1 MGITGLTTYIND
13 HSDCYLKHYEL
24 RDTYLV
30 IDGANIICQL
40 YISCENGNCAFG
52 GDYDKYAQ
60 CVADFF
66 DELLMCNVTPLV
78 VLDGSYEKKKLNTIL
93 DRIKY
98 KVRTASQCCPAN
110 QRRTTIFPLLL
121 HAVFIDVMNDK
132 NIRYTQSLFEA
143 DNAVAAVAKALICP
157 VLSYDSDFYI
167 YGTPYIPF
175 KTLEKCVFKSVT
187 GNGPTK
193 RCKIYQIEYL
203 LNSFKGL
210 HQSMLPLAAVLLG
223 NDYTNDCTFNNFFRR
238 LRLPSRPQG
247 KQNRQ
252 YCIEAIFN
260 WLGKYTLDKAVGEIL
275 STVPEYKQQELLNVI
290 ETNVDSYTNISGET
304 TIFQLGFSK
313 EYVDRASV
321 SSAKESFK
329 SDVGSDSFIDKVKNL
344 KRSKME
350 VEEKETGAINIFRKS
365 ELVFNEAILN
375 TMPAWFLNDF
385 SEGKYSGYFIS
396 LLVQCLYVCPVQVD
410 DDHFPSSNAISLKI
424 LSVIFGLLKS
434 EMDDK
439 TATLKYVMRNQNMG
453 ITCLELEGTD
463 TVSLSKLRDIPLIV
477 RKMILNDALEVA
489 NEPCINELLPEW
501 MLYVA
506 CIKYWLEQREL
517 YKYNKCY
524 VYSLLA
530 SMLFNVI
537 DSKIG
542 KHRIQS
548 SFQQIYGQVIE
559 AVKSKKDT
567 NNNEPDY
574 SPTVTISEA
583 LNGITFND
591 CLLAVPFFMHH
602 FEVDNRLYSMPQSF
616 NRSIVHGFAEFQIC
630 LDLGMHLNA
639 LLGNPYPQTRVA
651 NMFNGTLL
659 YNLYNS
665 LQTKCDDIEGFIN
678 DVLENSPSLSRLFKT
693 LLFTIKPLFPLLTE

>member
-1 MGITGLTTYIND
+1 MGIAGLTTYIND

-30 IDGANIICQL
+30 IDGDNIICQL

-52 GDYDKYAQ
+52 GDYDRYAQ

-78 VLDGSYEKKKLNTIL
+78 VIDGTYEKKKLETIL
-93 DRIKY
+93 DRIKA
-98 KVRTASQCCPAN
+98 KVRLASQCCPAN
-110 QRRTTIFPLLL
+110 QQRTKIFPLMLTT
-121 HAVFIDVMNDK
+121 VFIDVMNDK

-143 DNAVAAVAKALICP
+143 DNAVAAVAKALDCP

-167 YGTPYIPF
+167 YGTPYIQF
-175 KTLEKCVFKSVT
+175 NTLEKCVFKSRT
-187 GNGPTK
+187 GNGCVK

-203 LNSFKGL
+203 LKSFKGL

-223 NDYTNDCTFNNFFRR
+223 NDYTNGCTFNNFFRR
-238 LRLPSRPQG
+238 LKLPSTTQG

-252 YCIEAIFN
+252 YRIEAIFS
-260 WLGKYTLDKAVGEIL
+260 WLGEYTLDKAVVEIL
-275 STVPEYKQQELLNVI
+275 STVPVYKQQELLNVI
-290 ETNVDSYTNISGET
+290 ETNVDSYTNISGEM
-304 TIFQLGFSK
+304 IMFQLGFSK
-313 EYVDRASV
+313 EYVDHASV
-321 SSAKESFK
+321 SSAKK
-329 SDVGSDSFIDKVKNL
+329 SFISDIGINSFVHKVKNMKTSKL
-344 KRSKME
+344 K
-350 VEEKETGAINIFRKS
+350 VEETETGTMNIFGKS

-375 TMPAWFLNDF
+375 TMPEWFLNDF

-396 LLVQCLYVCPVQVD
+396 LLVQRLYVCPVQVE
-410 DDHFPSSNAISLKI
+410 DHHYPSSNAISLKI

-439 TATLKYVMRNQNMG
+439 TATLKYVMRNRNTG
-453 ITCLELEGTD
+453 IACLELEGTD
-463 TVSLSKLRDIPLIV
+463 TVSLSKLREIPRSV
-477 RKMILNDALEVA
+477 RKEILNDALEVA

-524 VYSLLA
+524 VYSLLL
-530 SMLFNVI
+530 SMLFNVL

-548 SFQQIYGQVIE
+548 SFQKIYGQVIE
-559 AVKSKKDT
+559 AIKLKKDT
-567 NNNEPDY
+567 NNDKPDY
-574 SPTVTISEA
+574 SPTVTISQA
-583 LNGITFND
+583 RDKITFDD

-602 FEVDNRLYSMPQSF
+602 FEVDDGLYSKPHNF
-616 NRSIVHGFAEFQIC
+616 NRSIVHAFAEFQIC

-639 LLGNPYPQTRVA
+639 LLGNPYPQTKVA

-659 YNLYNS
+659 YNLYGS
-665 LQTKCDDIEGFIN
+665 LSRYSDDIEGFIN
-678 DVLENSPSLSRLFKT
+678 YVFEKSPSLLRLFKT
-693 LLFTIKPLFPLLTE
+693 LLFTIKPLFPSLAV

>member
-1 MGITGLTTYIND
+1 MGILGLTTYIND
-13 HSDCYLKHYEL
+13 HSDCYLKDYEL

-30 IDGANIICQL
+30 IDGDNIICQL
-40 YISCENGNCAFG
+40 YISWENGNCAFG

-60 CVADFF
+60 SVADFF

-78 VLDGSYEKKKLNTIL
+78 VIDGSYEKKKLKTIL
-93 DRIKY
+93 DRIKA
-98 KVRTASQCCPAN
+98 KVRLASKCCPAN
-110 QRRTTIFPLLL
+110 PQRTKIFPLMLTT
-121 HAVFIDVMNDK
+121 VFKDVMNDK

-143 DNAVAAVAKALICP
+143 DNAVAAVAKALDCP

-175 KTLEKCVFKSVT
+175 KTLEKCVFKSRT
-187 GNGPTK
+187 GNGRMK

-203 LNSFKGL
+203 LNAFKGL

-223 NDYTNDCTFNNFFRR
+223 NDYTNGCTFNNFFRR
-238 LRLPSRPQG
+238 LKLPSRPQK

-252 YCIEAIFN
+252 YCIEAVFS
-260 WLGKYTLDKAVGEIL
+260 WLGKYTLDKAVVEIL
-275 STVPEYKQQELLNVI
+275 NTVPEYEQQELLSVI
-290 ETNVDSYTNISGET
+290 ETNVDSYTNISGEMT
-304 TIFQLGFSK
+304 MFQLGFSK
-313 EYVDRASV
+313 EYDDRGSV
-321 SSAKESFK
+321 SKSFM
-329 SDVGSDSFIDKVKNL
+329 SDIGINSFIHKVKNM
-344 KRSKME
+344 KTSKMK
-350 VEEKETGAINIFRKS
+350 VEEKKTGTMNIFSQS

-375 TMPAWFLNDF
+375 TMPEWFLSEF

-396 LLVQCLYVCPVQVD
+396 LLVECLYVCPVQVE
-410 DDHFPSSNAISLKI
+410 DDHYPSSNAISLKI

-439 TATLKYVMRNQNMG
+439 TATLKYVMRNQNAG
-453 ITCLELEGTD
+453 IACLELEGTD
-463 TVSLSKLRDIPLIV
+463 TVPLSKLREIPLSV
-477 RKMILNDALEVA
+477 RKEILNDALEVA

-524 VYSLLA
+524 VYSLLL
-530 SMLFNVI
+530 SMLLNVI
-537 DSKIG
+537 DSKIR

-548 SFQQIYGQVIE
+548 SFQ
-559 AVKSKKDT
+559 
-567 NNNEPDY
+567 NNNEPSDY
-574 SPTVTISEA
+574 SSTVTISQTRNEV
-583 LNGITFND
+583 TFND

-602 FEVDNRLYSMPQSF
+602 FEVDDRLYSNPHSF
-616 NRSIVHGFAEFQIC
+616 NRSIVHAFAEFQIC

-639 LLGNPYPQTRVA
+639 LLGDPYPQTKVA

-665 LQTKCDDIEGFIN
+665 LHTNCDDIEGFIN
-678 DVLENSPSLSRLFKT
+678 DVLEKSPSLLRLFKT
-693 LLFTIKPLFPLLTE
+693 LLYTIKPIFPSLTE